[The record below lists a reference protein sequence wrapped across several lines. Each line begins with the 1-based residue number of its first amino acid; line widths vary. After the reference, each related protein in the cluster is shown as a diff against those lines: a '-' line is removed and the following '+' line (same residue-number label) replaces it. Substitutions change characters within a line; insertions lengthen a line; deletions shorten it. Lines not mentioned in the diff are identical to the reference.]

1 MPDTIVNGRAVSLPK
16 PAYPIPA
23 RQERASGIV
32 FVAVLIDEEG
42 KVIDAKTVCGG
53 HPLLLEAAKISARAA
68 KFTPTTVG
76 GKPKQV
82 DGIITYNFVRQ

>member
-1 MPDTIVNGRAVSLPK
+1 M
-16 PAYPIPA
+16 
-23 RQERASGIV
+23 V

-82 DGIITYNFVRQ
+82 DGVITYNFVRQ